1 MSGLCSCLN
10 DPVILVQRNTLEFLL
25 IGFPLHTSLLTPFD
39 FTRLVTNGL
48 NTILRR
54 DMSLNRRLYSWLLG
68 SEVAGN
74 RSKDRVADSTLE
86 RAAKVATYFDQH
98 SKQVLIKA
106 LRCTLKLSLQH
117 QPVDLKPY
125 KILVSLLDK
134 SEIGPVVLDHVL
146 CDVIRTMSLSRGNV
160 EVTKSANLLFA
171 TFDPSYIWNFM
182 TLTFEKSCKA
192 VQSTPKRNSIATAAG
207 VIVPEV
213 DSGEP
218 SLGEVCLLTEFLLE
232 TISLEMYNETTR
244 LYLPR
249 VFLSIIK
256 MLTTYSECLT
266 HDEVTASL
274 KLCTRIVSRVQPMI
288 NTPTKMRS
296 VTSKRPISEVT
307 AKQATS
313 GDGVESS
320 TGSSLE
326 KSKSDS
332 KLNQVCCFFFIAKP
346 NWIGYLETVMLS
358 RSFADAWFFVTY
370 FLFVLARVPIDR
382 V

>member
-1 MSGLCSCLN
+1 MSGLCACLN

-25 IGFPLHTSLLTPFD
+25 IGFPLHTTLLSKFD

-74 RSKDRVADSTLE
+74 RAKDRAADSTLE

-98 SKQVLIKA
+98 SKEVLIKA

-117 QPVDLKPY
+117 TPVDLKPY

-134 SEIGPVVLDHVL
+134 VEIGPVVLDHVL
-146 CDVIRTMSLSRGNV
+146 CDVVRTMSLSRGNV
-160 EVTKSANLLFA
+160 EVAKSANLLFA

-182 TLTFEKSCKA
+182 TLTYEKSCKIE
-192 VQSTPKRNSIATAAG
+192 QSLAKTKRQSITSAA
-207 VIVPEV
+207 IVPEV

-256 MLTTYSECLT
+256 MLTTYSECLS

-274 KLCTRIVSRVQPMI
+274 KLCMKIVSRVQPMI
-288 NTPTKMRS
+288 NTPTKMRA
-296 VTSKRPISEVT
+296 TRRPISEGPVRNT
-307 AKQATS
+307 DAIDSIGGGS
-313 GDGVESS
+313 GGG
-320 TGSSLE
+320 GSSLE

-332 KLNQVCCFFFIAKP
+332 KLNQVRVLPAKK
-346 NWIGYLETVMLS
+346 IRG
-358 RSFADAWFFVTY
+358 
-370 FLFVLARVPIDR
+370 
-382 V
+382 

>member
-25 IGFPLHTSLLTPFD
+25 IGFPLHTSLLTQFD

-68 SEVAGN
+68 SEVTGN
-74 RSKDRVADSTLE
+74 RSKDRAADSTLE

-98 SKQVLIKA
+98 SKEVLIKA

-134 SEIGPVVLDHVL
+134 TEIGPVVLDHVL
-146 CDVIRTMSLSRGNV
+146 CDVVRTMSLSRGNV

-182 TLTFEKSCKA
+182 TLTYEKSCKT
-192 VQSTPKRNSIATAAG
+192 VQSKPKRNSMVTAL
-207 VIVPEV
+207 IVPEV

-218 SLGEVCLLTEFLLE
+218 SLSEVCLLTEFLLE

-288 NTPTKMRS
+288 NTPTKVR
-296 VTSKRPISEVT
+296 TTTAKRPISEGHPK
-307 AKQATS
+307 A
-313 GDGVESS
+313 DVETLS
-320 TGSSLE
+320 GSSLE

-332 KLNQVCCFFFIAKP
+332 KLNQVC
-346 NWIGYLETVMLS
+346 N
-358 RSFADAWFFVTY
+358 
-370 FLFVLARVPIDR
+370 
-382 V
+382 